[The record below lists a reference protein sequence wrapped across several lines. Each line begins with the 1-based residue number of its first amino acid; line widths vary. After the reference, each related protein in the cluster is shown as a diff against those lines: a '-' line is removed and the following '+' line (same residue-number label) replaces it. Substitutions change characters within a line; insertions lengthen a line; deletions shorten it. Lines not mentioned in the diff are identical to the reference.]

1 MGDTVQSGS
10 ASPSLY
16 HHHHLAGS
24 VVPPPLTPFSA
35 PSLLY
40 IMSSFLRSALR
51 TVPLYNNTA
60 FRTTRTFSSTA
71 SLLGAVPARPSRLS
85 WPICPTRKPTRTST
99 SSSPMSTRSPTRRRS
114 SASRPCLPFT
124 SSRTAKRGRHDGRV
138 PRWSEEQG

>member
-1 MGDTVQSGS
+1 MGDLLFVLYLYTTTPLSAPPEHSPPHRATWLSTTLTPS
-10 ASPSLY
+10 ASS
-16 HHHHLAGS
+16 G
-24 VVPPPLTPFSA
+24 PPLP
-35 PSLLY
+35 
-40 IMSSFLRSALR
+40 
-51 TVPLYNNTA
+51 
-60 FRTTRTFSSTA
+60 TTRRFSSTA

-138 PRWSEEQG
+138 PRWSEEQGAGSAGVSLDLTRQV